1 MSKKEAIMAAARCSS
16 FPALCVVAV
25 LIGGAG
31 AADEEAGLIHLH
43 FYFHEVNAGTPN
55 ATVVNVA
62 SLHKNSSTFGDLNV
76 LDNALRAGPDP
87 ASRLLGRAQGLALH
101 ASLDES
107 GGLTAITFNF
117 SDYGAYSGS
126 TLATLGHIGVSG
138 PAERSIV
145 GGTGKLRFARG
156 YMVSS
161 LLSST
166 DTSIVVVF
174 DMYFTLAR

>member
-1 MSKKEAIMAAARCSS
+1 MAAARCSS
-16 FPALCVVAV
+16 FPALCVVVVVVVV
-25 LIGGAG
+25 LIGGGGAES
-31 AADEEAGLIHLH
+31 AADQEGLKIHLH

-55 ATVVNVA
+55 ATVLNVA
-62 SLHKNSSTFGDLNV
+62 SLHRNSSTFGDLNV
-76 LDNALRAGPDP
+76 FDNALRAGPDP
-87 ASRLLGRAQGLALH
+87 ASRLVGRAQGLALH

-107 GGLTAITFNF
+107 GGLTAITFAF
-117 SDYGAYSGS
+117 SDYGAYSGT